1 MRDQLLL
8 AAQRSGGVLTR
19 SQALS
24 LAPAHLLEDMVSEGL
39 LVRAFPSTYVTS
51 DLRDCREVVARAA
64 LRYRAEAAARRGS
77 PWQHAALSHL
87 DGLVGWGLPCPPLPV
102 TGPGAVPIHVNEG
115 PGPAVQV
122 PGIEVH
128 RRRGYSSSPIW
139 RLPSSGL
146 YVVGPAQAIVES
158 WPLLPSLDQRAP
170 LIVGIRDKRVRV
182 EQILDVLAALP
193 NCPGA
198 GEMRAMAELVA
209 GGLHSHLELW
219 GHAHVFSDSRLQGAK
234 TQHPTRLRSGRMVY
248 LDRYYEGLMLNVE
261 LDGAAYHGL
270 PGQRERDLKRDAALA
285 ALGILVVRFSHQRLH
300 RETAAV
306 IEELVEIIAVR
317 RKQLSVA

>member
-1 MRDQLLL
+1 MRDQIWQ
-8 AAQRSGGVLTR
+8 AAQRNTGVITR
-19 SQALS
+19 AEAVS
-24 LAPAHLLEDMVSEGL
+24 LAPPHVLEDMVSDGL
-39 LVRAFPSTYVTS
+39 LVRVFPSTYVTS
-51 DLRDCREVVARAA
+51 DQRDSREVVARAA
-64 LRYRAEAAARRGS
+64 LRYRDEAAARRGS
-77 PWQHAALSHL
+77 PWKHVALSHL
-87 DGLVGWGLPCPPLPV
+87 DGLAGWELPCPLLPV
-102 TGPGAVPIHVNEG
+102 TGTSAVPVHVTEG
-115 PGPAVQV
+115 SGPAVQV

-128 RRRGYSSSPIW
+128 RRRAYPSSSIW

-146 YVVGPAQAIVES
+146 HVVDPAQAIAES
-158 WPLLPSLDQRAP
+158 WPLLPSMDQRAP

-182 EQILDVLAALP
+182 EQILEVLAASP

-198 GEMRAMAELVA
+198 GELREMAGLIA

-219 GHAHVFSDSRLQGAK
+219 GHAHVFSD
-234 TQHPTRLRSGRMVY
+234 PRLRGARTQYPIRLRNGQQVY
-248 LDRYYEGLMLNVE
+248 LDRYYEELLLNVE

-270 PGQRERDLKRDAALA
+270 PGQRERDIKRDAALA

-317 RKQLSVA
+317 CRQLAVA